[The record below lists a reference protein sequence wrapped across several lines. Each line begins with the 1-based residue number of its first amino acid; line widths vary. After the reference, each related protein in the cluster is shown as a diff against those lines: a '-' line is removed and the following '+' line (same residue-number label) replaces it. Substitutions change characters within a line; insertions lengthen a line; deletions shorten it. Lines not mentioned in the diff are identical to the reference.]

1 MKRILYAIL
10 ATVSGLVM
18 LFSYRTSLGESIV
31 STDVAADTTSSSSG
45 ATATTT
51 PTTEES
57 DDSDESDES
66 TADSTATPSPSATAE
81 ATTTTSGMT
90 DGTYLGAAVST
101 RYGDVQV
108 QITVSGGQIVDVTVP
123 AYPQNNP
130 KDVSI
135 NNRALPQLISE
146 TTAAQSADVQ
156 MVSGATYTSQGYIQS
171 LQSAIDQ
178 ANA

>member
-10 ATVSGLVM
+10 ATVSGLVL

-31 STDVAADTTSSSSG
+31 PSDIAAESTNVSGTT
-45 ATATTT
+45 TTTT
-51 PTTEES
+51 PT
-57 DDSDESDES
+57 
-66 TADSTATPSPSATAE
+66 PSATAE
-81 ATTTTSGMT
+81 AEESTEEDTDTSSSESTTTTTPDAATTSTGLT
-90 DGTYLGAAVST
+90 DGTYLGAAAST

-123 AYPQNNP
+123 AYPQSDR
-130 KDVSI
+130 KDIAI
-135 NNRALPQLISE
+135 NNRALPVLIAE

-171 LQSAIDQ
+171 LQSALDQ
-178 ANA
+178 AGA